1 MVHLHVHTKYSL
13 LDATIKIEDLIERL
27 KEVKQDTIAVTDHGN
42 LYANVEAYKKLTEA
56 GIKYIM
62 GCEMY
67 ICDDT
72 EVRDKDNRYYHLIL
86 LAKNDIGRLNLQ
98 KLVSESTK
106 YKYYGKPRIDFE
118 MLKKYSDGLICL
130 SACMAGEISRHIIN
144 NDLIKVETTIEK
156 YSNLFGEDYYLEFQ
170 AHSDKVQQDLNL
182 KIVELAKQHNIKY
195 VVTCDAHYLK
205 QEDQKYHS
213 IFTKIG
219 TTREAG
225 EIYNDCYIQS
235 EEDILNKCVSTKEYN
250 KQAIQN
256 THEIANKCNVKIP
269 LSAPIIPHVEI
280 PNNFKSEIEY
290 LKYLC
295 NKGWKDKKLNLLPKE
310 EQQVYRD
317 RAKYEMNAIEKMGF
331 EGYYLLVYSY
341 VTSVIRRGIARGS
354 GGGSLIAYLCNIVDI
369 NPVKYGLYFERFID
383 VGALEL
389 LENGTITRKEL
400 KIPDFDTDFS
410 PSDRDKVIQFIIDKF
425 GKDNVVAL
433 GSFQYIWARGAIKD
447 IGKVLGVPFEI
458 TNEMTKN
465 LEDETIEEALD
476 RGVLDKYKDQHPE
489 LFEYASKL
497 SGLPKSFSM
506 HPCGKVVCME
516 NAVLYNA
523 IELSDTGEWVL
534 QGDMHTADDLG
545 LVKID
550 LLGLRTLDVIYDV
563 LDMIS
568 KDYRYI
574 APHNINFNN
583 ELVWKEFSLGHT
595 DGIFQFES
603 DGMKHMLREMGCDN
617 IEILSAANALY
628 RPGSKEYIP
637 NYINRKKGLE
647 EITYLHEDLKPILS
661 NTYGIIVFQE
671 QLIEIGRLA
680 ELKNPDEL
688 RKATSKKKPK
698 LMAKIE
704 PELKNG
710 LINRG
715 WNDCQVGQLWLD
727 ILQFAKYSFN
737 KSHSQSYAIIAY
749 ICMYL
754 KVYHPNE
761 FITAWINSYGG
772 ETKKIAKCVAEAKR
786 MGLYNKYPKYN
797 NAVGITTY
805 KDNTIWLGTNTMKFS
820 NNSVASE
827 LLSLNFNESNFLTL
841 LQKIQSTSINTK
853 QMTALI
859 IFGFFDKFGKNNK
872 LLTTYNL
879 YQSFWNKKQVK
890 KVDIGKKG
898 LDVDIIKKYTT
909 KETEKQFNGIDF
921 MGYIQEIYKITENKD
936 LPIADQI
943 NYELEYLGYIQTTI
957 PSLSLDYAYITN
969 IDGKFKN
976 KNVTLYR
983 LQNGETEI
991 VKVKAKA
998 FEDNELL
1005 MGDVIKTVECSRE
1018 KKWGRTPEGEYYQ
1031 KDEYETILKKWIF
1044 VR

>member
-1 MVHLHVHTKYSL
+1 MNHLHVHTKYSL
-13 LDATIKIEDLIERL
+13 LDATIKIEDLIVRL
-27 KEVKQDTIAVTDHGN
+27 QEIGQSAIGITDHGN

-67 ICDDT
+67 ICDD
-72 EVRDKDNRYYHLIL
+72 VDIRDKDNRYYHLIL
-86 LAKNDIGRLNLQ
+86 LVKNNIGRLNLQ

-106 YKYYGKPRIDFE
+106 YKYYGKPRIDFD
-118 MLKKYSDGLICL
+118 MLRKYSDGLICL
-130 SACMAGEISRHIIN
+130 SACMAGEVSKYIYEDNMDMAEYI
-144 NDLIKVETTIEK
+144 IEK
-156 YSNLFGEDYYLEFQ
+156 YKNLFGEDYYLEYQ
-170 AHSDKVQQDLNL
+170 SHSDKTQQDLNL
-182 KIVELAKQHNIKY
+182 KIVELAIKHNIKY

-213 IFTKIG
+213 IFTQIG
-219 TTREAG
+219 TTREVG

-235 EEDILNKCVSTKEYN
+235 KEDVLEKCISTRKYN
-250 KQAIQN
+250 EQAIKN
-256 THEIANKCNVKIP
+256 TYEIVDKCNVEIP
-269 LSAPIIPHVEI
+269 LSAPIIPHVDI
-280 PNNFKSEIEY
+280 PSRFNSEIEY

-310 EQQVYRD
+310 KQKIYRD

-341 VTSVIRRGIARGS
+341 VTSVTRRGIARGS

-389 LENGTITRKEL
+389 LENGTITKKEL

-410 PSDRDKVIQFIIDKF
+410 PSDRDKVIQFIINKF

-433 GSFQYIWARGAIKD
+433 GTFQYIWARGAIKD
-447 IGKVLGVPFEI
+447 IGKVLGIPFEI

-465 LEDETIEEALD
+465 LEDETIEEAID
-476 RGVLDKYKDQHPE
+476 RGVLDKYKNEYPE
-489 LFEYASKL
+489 LFVYASKL

-506 HPCGKVVCME
+506 HACGKVVCME
-516 NAVLYNA
+516 NAVTYNS

-563 LDMIS
+563 LNMID
-568 KDYRYI
+568 KDYQYI
-574 APHNINFNN
+574 APHNINFNDD
-583 ELVWKEFSLGHT
+583 LVWSEFSLGNT

-603 DGMKHMLREMGCDN
+603 DGMKHMLREMGCDS

-628 RPGSKEYIP
+628 RPGSKQYIP
-637 NYINRKKGLE
+637 NYIKRKNGLE
-647 EITYLHEDLKPILS
+647 EITYLHDDLKSILS

-710 LINRG
+710 LKNRG
-715 WNDCQVGQLWLD
+715 WSDSQVNQLWLD
-727 ILQFAKYSFN
+727 ILQFAMYSFN

-761 FITAWINSYGG
+761 FITAWINSYDG

-786 MGLYNKYPKYN
+786 MGLNIKYPKYN
-797 NAVGITTY
+797 NAVGITTF
-805 KDNTIWLGTNTMKFS
+805 KDDVIWLGTNTIKFS
-820 NNSVASE
+820 NESVAEE
-827 LLSLNFNESNFLTL
+827 LLSLSIRENNFLTL
-841 LQKIQSTSINTK
+841 LQEIQKKSINTK
-853 QMTALI
+853 QMSALI

-872 LLTTYNL
+872 LLKIYDL
-879 YQSFWNKKQVK
+879 YQTFWDKKQVK
-890 KVDIGKKG
+890 KSDLDKKG
-898 LDVDIIKKYTT
+898 LDIGVLKKFIT
-909 KETEKQFNGIDF
+909 KETEKQFNGINF
-921 MGYIQEIYKITENKD
+921 IGYIQEIYEKIDNNELSVTE
-936 LPIADQI
+936 QI
-943 NYELEYLGYIQTTI
+943 SYELEYLGYIQTTI
-957 PSLSLDYAYITN
+957 PSLSRDYAYVTN
-969 IDGKFKN
+969 IDGKYKN
-976 KNVTLYR
+976 KIITLYR
-983 LQNGETEI
+983 LQNGENET

-998 FEDNELL
+998 FEESEIKI
-1005 MGDVIKTVECSRE
+1005 GDVIKTIECSQE

-1031 KDEYETILKKWIF
+1031 KDEYETILKKWAF

>member
-27 KEVKQDTIAVTDHGN
+27 KQVNQDTIAVTDHGN
-42 LYANVEAYKKLTEA
+42 LYANVESYKKLTEA

-67 ICDDT
+67 ICDDV
-72 EVRDKDNRYYHLIL
+72 EVKDKDNRYYHLIL
-86 LAKNDIGRLNLQ
+86 LVKNDIGRLNLQ
-98 KLVSESTK
+98 KLVSESTQ
-106 YKYYGKPRIDFE
+106 YKYYGKPRIDFN

-130 SACMAGEISRHIIN
+130 SACMAGEISRYIVN

-219 TTREAG
+219 TTREVG

-235 EEDILNKCVSTKEYN
+235 EEDILNKCISTKQYN
-250 KQAIQN
+250 EQAIQN
-256 THEIANKCNVKIP
+256 THEIANKCNVEIP

-310 EQQVYRD
+310 DQQVYKD

-331 EGYYLLVYSY
+331 EGYYLLVHSY

-410 PSDRDKVIQFIIDKF
+410 PSDRDKVIQFIINKF

-433 GSFQYIWARGAIKD
+433 GTFQYIWARGAIKD
-447 IGKVLGVPFEI
+447 IGKVLGIPFNI

-476 RGVLDKYKDQHPE
+476 RGVFDKYKNQYPE
-489 LFEYASKL
+489 LFEYASEL

-506 HPCGKVVCME
+506 HACGKVVCMK
-516 NAVLYNA
+516 NAVTYNS

-563 LDMIS
+563 LDMIG
-568 KDYRYI
+568 KDYQYI
-574 APHNINFNN
+574 APHNINFSDD
-583 ELVWKEFSLGHT
+583 LVWKEFSLGHT

-603 DGMKHMLREMGCDN
+603 EGMKHMLREMGCDD

-628 RPGSKEYIP
+628 RPGSKQYIP

-647 EITYLHEDLKPILS
+647 EITYLHDDLKPILS
-661 NTYGIIVFQE
+661 NTYAIIVFQE

-680 ELKNPDEL
+680 GLKNPDEL

-704 PELKNG
+704 PELKEG
-710 LINRG
+710 LKSRG
-715 WNDCQVGQLWLD
+715 WSDSQVNQLWLD
-727 ILQFAKYSFN
+727 ILQFAMYSFN

-761 FITAWINSYGG
+761 FITAWINSYDGK
-772 ETKKIAKCVAEAKR
+772 TKKIAKCVAEAKR
-786 MGLYNKYPKYN
+786 MGLNIRYPKYD

-805 KDNTIWLGTNTMKFS
+805 KDGVIWLGTNTIKSS
-820 NNSVASE
+820 NINVANE
-827 LLSLNFNESNFLTL
+827 LLTLNPNEDNFITL
-841 LQKIQSTSINTK
+841 LQNIQETSIK
-853 QMTALI
+853 SKMTAFI
-859 IFGFFDKFGKNNK
+859 ILNFFDKFGKSNK
-872 LLTTYNL
+872 LLKTYNL
-879 YQSFWNKKQVK
+879 FQAFWNKKQVK
-890 KVDIGKKG
+890 KTDIDKKG
-898 LDVDIIKKYTT
+898 LNIEILMKYVT
-909 KETEKQFNGIDF
+909 KETEKQFNGINF
-921 MGYIQEIYKITENKD
+921 MGYIQEVYQMTENKD
-936 LPIADQI
+936 IPISEKI
-943 NYELEYLGYIQTTI
+943 KYELEYLDYIQTTI
-957 PSLSLDYAYITN
+957 PSLSLDYAYVTN

-976 KNVTLYR
+976 KNITLYR
-983 LQNGETEI
+983 LQNGETET
-991 VKVKAKA
+991 VKVKAKV
-998 FEDNELL
+998 FDENEL
-1005 MGDVIKTVECSRE
+1005 MVGDVIKTVECSRE

-1031 KDEYETILKKWIF
+1031 KEEYETILKKWVF